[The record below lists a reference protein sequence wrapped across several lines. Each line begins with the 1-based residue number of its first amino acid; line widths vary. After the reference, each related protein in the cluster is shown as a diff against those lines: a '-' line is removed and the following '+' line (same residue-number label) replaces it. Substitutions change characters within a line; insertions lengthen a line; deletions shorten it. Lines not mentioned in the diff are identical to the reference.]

1 MRENAFFF
9 LFGFFMSMYISFKVG
24 NIASE
29 GSEELENMQMDPEKD
44 EDIIPVS
51 FVQIKCEFK
60 YSVNFATT
68 SY

>member
-1 MRENAFFF
+1 
-9 LFGFFMSMYISFKVG
+9 MSMYISFKVG

-29 GSEELENMQMDPEKD
+29 GSEELENMQVDPEKD

-51 FVQIKCEFK
+51 FVQIKCESK